1 MCEKVVKDQIS
12 ARRGDVNTELAPSV
26 LKADLELKLP
36 GLEWSMVLQ
45 MIMRIFPTVLRW
57 CGLILAFTLLGPAP
71 AKEVSPE
78 SGDAPLPVQV
88 RVFDSLMPAHG
99 IELSSRQRFY
109 RLERVWREMVE
120 DELEGKVVF
129 SYHRFPAKVD
139 ETKPVLNLYLLEW
152 MSDRMAMVS
161 FRIQVR
167 LDYLESS
174 RDFGIFSKRKTLPLV
189 GNSIV
194 DERRMSVV
202 AEEACMEV
210 ANAIHPYLE
219 ALSSTGMFPEVE
231 GSDAT

>member
-1 MCEKVVKDQIS
+1 
-12 ARRGDVNTELAPSV
+12 
-26 LKADLELKLP
+26 
-36 GLEWSMVLQ
+36 
-45 MIMRIFPTVLRW
+45 MRMRKFPTVFRW
-57 CGLILAFTLLGPAP
+57 CGLIVALTLLGPAL
-71 AKEVSPE
+71 AEEGSPE
-78 SGDAPLPVQV
+78 SGNTRLLVQV

-99 IELSSRQRFY
+99 IELSSRQRFH

-120 DELEGKVVF
+120 DDPEGKVIF
-129 SYHRFPAKVD
+129 TYHRFPAKVD

-167 LDYLESS
+167 LDYLETS
-174 RDFGIFSKRKTLPLV
+174 RDFGIFSQRKTLPLV

-202 AEEACMEV
+202 AEEACLEV
-210 ANAIHPYLE
+210 ANAIRPYLE

-231 GSDAT
+231 GSDAI

>member
-1 MCEKVVKDQIS
+1 
-12 ARRGDVNTELAPSV
+12 
-26 LKADLELKLP
+26 
-36 GLEWSMVLQ
+36 MVWQ
-45 MIMRIFPTVLRW
+45 MIMRKFPTVLRW
-57 CGLILAFTLLGPAP
+57 CGLILAFTLLRPAP
-71 AKEVSPE
+71 AEEVSSQAGE
-78 SGDAPLPVQV
+78 TPLPVQV

-99 IELSSRQRFY
+99 IELSSRQRFH
-109 RLERVWREMVE
+109 RLERVWREMVG
-120 DELEGKVVF
+120 DAVQGKVTF

-152 MSDRMAMVS
+152 MSDRSATVS

-174 RDFGIFSKRKTLPLV
+174 HDFGIFSERKTLPLV
-189 GNSIV
+189 GNSLV

-202 AEEACMEV
+202 AEEVCLEV
-210 ANAIHPYLE
+210 AKAIHPYLE